1 MSKYIRVAAAM
12 PQVFLSDCKRNAEEI
27 IRHAR
32 EADAAGASVTV
43 FPELSVTGYTCGDLF
58 HQSLLLESAAEA
70 LVLIAEATKELDSL
84 IFIGIPARVNGT
96 LYNCAAA
103 IRHGRL
109 LALVPKTYLPSYNE
123 FYEKRWFAPAPEV
136 NSKIDFAGFRD
147 VPFGK
152 NILLQINGTKIGA
165 EICEDLW
172 SPLAP
177 SARLALAG
185 AEIIVNL
192 SASNSLIGK
201 YAYLK
206 ELIKGQSASLLC
218 SYVYCSAG
226 WGESTTDMVFE
237 SKGIVASNGRI
248 IAEKRTW
255 APGETV
261 LADIDLGNLRRD
273 RMHLGTFADTARNE
287 LQGKEFM
294 TVNCGDIKNVS
305 DGSLLEVDALPFV
318 PSDVEHRR
326 QRCLEILE
334 MQSVALARRLE
345 ASHARTAVIGIS
357 GGLDSTLAL
366 IVAAMAFDFLGRHR
380 KDIYGVTMPGFGTT
394 SRTHNNAAELTVLLG
409 CTPYEVSIAPA
420 VNQHFKDIGQNPEVH
435 DVTYE
440 NSQARE
446 RTQILMNLSNRLGGI
461 VVGTGD
467 MSELALGWATYN
479 GDHMSMYGVNAGV
492 PKTLVKYLVETYAEN
507 IADEK
512 TAAVLRDIVDTPIS
526 PELLPPTKDGEIK
539 QKTEDLV
546 GPYELHDFYL
556 YHTLRHGET
565 PAEIYTLA
573 RRAFAGKFDDETI
586 KRWLK
591 TFYRRFFAQQFKRSC
606 LPDGPKIG
614 SVCLSPRGDWRMPS
628 DATSVLWLDMA
639 EKL

>member
-1 MSKYIRVAAAM
+1 M
-12 PQVFLSDCKRNAEEI
+12 PQVFLGDCRRNADEI
-27 IRHAR
+27 IRLAR
-32 EADAAGASVTV
+32 GADASGAAVTV

-58 HQSLLLESAAEA
+58 HQTLLLQSASDA
-70 LVLIAEATKELDSL
+70 VTYIADATKELDTL
-84 IFIGIPARVNGT
+84 IFVGTPAIVGDA

-109 LALVPKTYLPSYNE
+109 LSLTPKTYLPNYNE
-123 FYEKRWFAPAPEV
+123 FYEKRWFAPAPGS
-136 NSKIDFAGFRD
+136 NTWIAYAGFGD
-147 VPFGK
+147 VPFGR
-152 NILLQINGTKIGA
+152 NMLLRLGDVKIGV
-165 EICEDLW
+165 ELCEDLW
-172 SPLAP
+172 SPLPP

-192 SASNSLIGK
+192 SASDSLTGK

-206 ELIKGQSASLLC
+206 ELVKGQSASLLC
-218 SYVYCSAG
+218 AYVYCSAG

-237 SKGIVASNGRI
+237 SKGIIASNGRI
-248 IAEKRTW
+248 MADRRFWK
-255 APGETV
+255 PGETV
-261 LADIDLGNLRRD
+261 RADIDLGNLRRD
-273 RMHLGTFADTARNE
+273 RMHTGTFADTARNE
-287 LQGKEFM
+287 LREREYM
-294 TVNCGDIKNVS
+294 TVDCGEISARNIS
-305 DGSLLEVDALPFV
+305 DGSLLTVDPLPFV
-318 PSDVEHRR
+318 PSDAEHRR

-345 ASHARTAVIGIS
+345 ASRSRTAVIGIS

-366 IVAAMAFDFLGRHR
+366 IVTTMAFDFLGRDR

-394 SRTHNNAAELTVLLG
+394 ARTHSNASELTSLLG
-409 CTPYEVSIAPA
+409 CTPREVSIAQA
-420 VNQHFKDIGQNPEVH
+420 VDQHFKDIGHNPEIH

-446 RTQILMNLSNRLGGI
+446 RTQILMDLSNRLGGI

-479 GDHMSMYGVNAGV
+479 GDHISMYGVNAGV
-492 PKTLVKYLVETYAEN
+492 PKTLVKYLVETYADN
-507 IADEK
+507 IADAP
-512 TAAVLRDIVDTPIS
+512 TAAVLRDIVATPIS
-526 PELLPPTKDGEIK
+526 PELLPPTKDGEID

-546 GPYELHDFYL
+546 GPYELHDFFL

-565 PAEIYTLA
+565 PEEIFALA
-573 RRAFAGKFDDETI
+573 KRAFDGRFDAETI
-586 KRWLK
+586 KKWLR

-628 DATSVLWLDMA
+628 DASSSLWLAMA